1 VSRKYTKHEMDMLS
15 RGRSRLVPHT
25 REEIDLRRAKLL
37 TKKEADALNDEYAAF
52 VWGEEPY
59 PGTMDDREATLRYVA
74 CRATLIDKV
83 KARIRTSAEAWHP

>member
-1 VSRKYTKHEMDMLS
+1 MSRKYTRHEMDMLS
-15 RGRSRLVPHT
+15 RGRSRLAPHS
-25 REEIDLRRAKLL
+25 REEIDLRRSKLL

-74 CRATLIDKV
+74 CRATLLDKV
-83 KARIRTSAEAWHP
+83 KARIRVSAEARHP